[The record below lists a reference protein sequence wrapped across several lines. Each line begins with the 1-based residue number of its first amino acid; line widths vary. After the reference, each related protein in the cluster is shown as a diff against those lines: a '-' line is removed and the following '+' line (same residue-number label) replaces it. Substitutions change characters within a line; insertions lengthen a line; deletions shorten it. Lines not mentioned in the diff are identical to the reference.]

1 MRIRDEQTDIVEH
14 YSKNSD
20 GKIQVY
26 QTQDVK
32 PFLEHNKTHRDAGS
46 KGFQGDWHRMASIPP
61 IVIVQWTEE
70 LKKIGA
76 DCINPIDA
84 KNRKFLLRKLN
95 DPDYKFL
102 RTKEGVI

>member
-1 MRIRDEQTDIVEH
+1 MYARDEQTDIIEK

-20 GKIQVY
+20 GKIEVF

-32 PFLEHNKTHRDAGS
+32 PFLEHNKNFESAIGQ
-46 KGFQGDWHRMASIPP
+46 GFKGDWHRMASIPP

-70 LKKIGA
+70 LKKSGA

-84 KNRKFLLRKLN
+84 KNRKFLLAKLN
-95 DPDYKFL
+95 SPEWNKL
-102 RTKEGVI
+102 RTKQGVI

>member
-1 MRIRDEQTDIVEH
+1 MYARDEQTDIIEK

-20 GKIQVY
+20 GKIEVY

-32 PFLEHNKTHRDAGS
+32 PFLEHNKQFEGANK

-70 LKKIGA
+70 LKKHGA
-76 DCINPIDA
+76 DCINPLDA
-84 KNRKFLLRKLN
+84 KNRKFLLGKLN
-95 DPDYKFL
+95 DPAWNKL
-102 RTKEGVI
+102 RTKQGVI